1 MKVLAIDSSSAS
13 ACAAL
18 CDDEFLLGEYYV
30 NIRQTHSET
39 LMPEIGELFSRC
51 RVAPKEIDLVA
62 VCAGPGSFTGVRIGV
77 SAAKGLALPKALP
90 CAAVSSLE
98 AAAANLPYFGGIVCP
113 VMDARRGQFYNALF
127 DTSSGVPER
136 LTPDR
141 AVSAEDLKKELE
153 EYGKNVVFVGDG
165 AKLCYN
171 ISIDGVSTFTAPE
184 ALRYVRAA
192 CVAEIGLRIF
202 RAGGAV
208 TAEELTPFYLRLP
221 QAEREL
227 RAKTER

>member
-1 MKVLAIDSSSAS
+1 
-13 ACAAL
+13 
-18 CDDEFLLGEYYV
+18 
-30 NIRQTHSET
+30 
-39 LMPEIGELFSRC
+39 
-51 RVAPKEIDLVA
+51 
-62 VCAGPGSFTGVRIGV
+62 
-77 SAAKGLALPKALP
+77 
-90 CAAVSSLE
+90 
-98 AAAANLPYFGGIVCP
+98 
-113 VMDARRGQFYNALF
+113 MDARRGQFYNALF